1 MATGAALAQGGK
13 ADPGRSERGKAGA
26 RAPAGLSHQ
35 AREWRAAKLPGL
47 NVYNDRNEKIGDI
60 SDLIGDRSG
69 KVVSVV
75 IGVGGFLGVGEHYV
89 AVPLDKLKWFDA
101 PGREAVA
108 GDTGTGAP
116 ATNVDSNAKTAADGG
131 ARTTGAARGSSRHVN

>member
-1 MATGAALAQGGK
+1 MTRIADPADPKSGSGRRVLAAAL
-13 ADPGRSERGKAGA
+13 
-26 RAPAGLSHQ
+26 SHR

-47 NVYNDRNEKIGDI
+47 NVYNNRNEKIGDI
-60 SDLIGDRSG
+60 SDLIVDRSG
-69 KVVSVV
+69 KVASVV
-75 IGVGGFLGVGEHYV
+75 IGVGGFLGAGEHYI
-89 AVPLDKLKWFDA
+89 AVPFDKLKWSDA
-101 PGREAVA
+101 PAREAVA